1 MMQVGLTNIGRNGF
15 MNAIMQDEQDSKAI
29 ISTCEQLIAAG
40 YVPDTAINKACD
52 SCNISFDSILSN
64 EKAKIRKKVEEIYQS
79 NKNSDKRKD

>member
-1 MMQVGLTNIGRNGF
+1 MMQVGLTNMGRNGF
-15 MNAIMQDEQDSKAI
+15 MNAIMQEEQDSKKI
-29 ISTCEQLIAAG
+29 INTCEQLIAAG
-40 YVPDTAINKACD
+40 YIPETAINKACD